1 MVIECKNC
9 LKKFNLDEHRLRP
22 NGSKVRCTKCGD
34 IFLAFP
40 PYIVSSENRLPTEN
54 EMNTKKV
61 DNDKTDTPSTEQKI
75 PHRIQVSVPASC
87 ISTDSEGNSL
97 DFNIGRITDVSQQGI
112 ALEIFCN
119 SSFEFISISF
129 ISLDD
134 REIQIKRRVVDT
146 KRNALGKMR
155 IELALI
161 GTSKEIAEFVS
172 NIMRYHHYA
181 TKPVGR
187 VQQIEKAQYAING

>member
-75 PHRIQVSVPASC
+75 HYKIQVSVPASC
-87 ISTDSEGNSL
+87 ISTNAEGNSL

-119 SSFEFISISF
+119 SSFEFILISF

-134 REIQIKRRVVDT
+134 REIQIKGRVVDT

-161 GTSKEIAEFVS
+161 GTSKEISDFVS
-172 NIMRYHHYA
+172 HAIRYHHYA
-181 TKPVGR
+181 TKPVDR
-187 VQQIEKAQYAING
+187 VRKTEKAQYAIND

>member
-9 LKKFNLDEHRLRP
+9 LKKFNLDENRLRP

-40 PYIVSSENRLPTEN
+40 PSPGSNENRLSKEV
-54 EMNTKKV
+54 EMNIKEV
-61 DNDKTDTPSTEQKI
+61 NNDKTDTPSTEQRMH
-75 PHRIQVSVPASC
+75 HRIQVSVPASC
-87 ISTDSEGNSL
+87 ISTDAAGNPL
-97 DFNIGRITDVSQQGI
+97 DFNIGRITDVSQETL
-112 ALEIFCN
+112 AVEIFCN

-129 ISLDD
+129 ITLDD
-134 REIQIKRRVVDT
+134 KEIQIKGEVVDA

-155 IELALI
+155 IELSLI
-161 GTSKEIAEFVS
+161 GTSKEIADFVS
-172 NIMRYHHYA
+172 NIVRYHHYA

-187 VQQIEKAQYAING
+187 IQETKKAEYTTNG

>member
-119 SSFEFISISF
+119 SSIEFILISF

-134 REIQIKRRVVDT
+134 REIQIKGRVVDT
-146 KRNALGKMR
+146 KKNALGKMR
-155 IELALI
+155 IEVAFI
-161 GTSKEIAEFVS
+161 GASLEITDFVAHVV
-172 NIMRYHHYA
+172 RYHHYA
-181 TKPVGR
+181 TKPVDR
-187 VQQIEKAQYAING
+187 VQQNEKTQNTING